1 MDQIQGT
8 GASPLCK
15 PEYIT
20 LNEYFYETWPK
31 EGPGGLNEMLGEWY
45 GDGEAVG
52 AMSPEARIES
62 FVEFVRRKINN
73 QARFKQAEV
82 SIRKYANEDLKA
94 MFGGSKRKRSTMKRR
109 PNKRITRKR
118 IN

>member
-1 MDQIQGT
+1 MKAAYQYNYYLGVYQ
-8 GASPLCK
+8 
-15 PEYIT
+15 
-20 LNEYFYETWPK
+20 
-31 EGPGGLNEMLGEWY
+31 EGHY

-82 SIRKYANEDLKA
+82 SI
-94 MFGGSKRKRSTMKRR
+94 KRGFESNVWRF
-109 PNKRITRKR
+109 
-118 IN
+118 